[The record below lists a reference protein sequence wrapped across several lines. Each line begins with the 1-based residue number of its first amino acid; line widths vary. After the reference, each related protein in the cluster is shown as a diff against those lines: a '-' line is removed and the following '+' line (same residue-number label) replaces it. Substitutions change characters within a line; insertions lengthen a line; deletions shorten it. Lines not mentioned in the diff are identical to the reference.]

1 MILHKEQVEQLDAE
15 GVESALKQFHKA
27 YKVEKPITPAVWANI
42 DDIANTLLYL
52 EDREVYLRASAQAIE
67 ANKSRWGNK

>member
-1 MILHKEQVEQLDAE
+1 MTLTKEQVEQLDLA

-27 YKVEKPITPAVWANI
+27 HKVEKPITPAVWANI
-42 DDIANTLLYL
+42 DDITNTLLYL

-67 ANKSRWGNK
+67 ANKARWGNK